1 MAGDSVDLFAGVLR
15 FLRSVKARFHWV
27 ILSLIIS
34 LGLGAFYYTTAERK
48 YQSSAKLLI
57 LQTGGDS
64 LEKEGNKPQNLIDK
78 MPEFEHLLTSDPTI
92 KETLKNLPDDQRID
106 LAGVR
111 RDLWLIAFR
120 NNLSVTTMRRTSI
133 MQVSYRSK
141 DPTTAYTVVN
151 ELLHAFISEVNR
163 MHQDD
168 KGLDL
173 KLLTRQKETTERDLA
188 TKEQELQDLR
198 SQSKVLFGTK
208 DKTINV
214 LTDRVEKTNTAWIE
228 ADRFSRQAEA
238 LYRAM
243 AETYQTTG
251 DLRQY
256 IGQFNEALAS
266 DFLKKQTGIDPAE
279 SYATGKT
286 QQDLIAAQSQL
297 EEKRAYLGENHPEI
311 QRLRKEIQV
320 KEQYLLN
327 RNKTI
332 SGLFEQSSRD
342 FSPQLL
348 QMARRDY
355 ETKYAL
361 ATQLRTNLDQVSQ
374 EAYELGGLFAEIEA
388 KTHEIERLNASYDA
402 LVERIKSAR
411 LGAEN
416 SIRAKIT
423 VDPEINRSPVTPRL
437 TMTVFFCLLMGTSF
451 SFALIYILD
460 MVDDRFRSPDD
471 LRREIGAPIL
481 AMVRKLPTLAEHG
494 LASLYPFARP
504 NSVESEAFRTL
515 RTAIEFSGE
524 DTRSLTISSTEPGD
538 GKTTVLA
545 SLAVAFAQS
554 GKRTLAIDGDMR
566 RPGLTKLFELAGRE
580 GLSTILKDSRPIEE
594 VAQRVLVHTDL
605 PNLHLIAAG
614 PKPVNPV
621 ELLTSNRLEELLA
634 WADTHYDQILID
646 APPSLAVADV
656 QIIGRL
662 VNAAILTVL
671 PDENRRRMVVRAAES
686 LTALGCNLL
695 GIVVNKLQPKTGEEY
710 QYGYGYGYGDRAGY
724 GYGHDDEAPV
734 LGDPTIQP
742 FRKAA

>member
-243 AETYQTTG
+243 TETYRTTG

-297 EEKRAYLGENHPEI
+297 EEKLAYLGENHPEI

-361 ATQLRTNLDQVSQ
+361 ATQLRTNLEQVSQ

-662 VNAAILTVL
+662 VNAAILTVR

-734 LGDPTIQP
+734 PGDPTIQP